1 MKKRDFLQGVVLG
14 AAGLSLPTLGAAA
27 PAKPDPA
34 NKRFLIKGVDVFGQ
48 SIDLEQYKGK
58 SVLVSFFTVDCI
70 PCENDM
76 RLMREFYGENKA
88 KNFVNIGINVDS
100 EKQSLIDYVALIK
113 RTIPAKQHFPM
124 AWRRAKGHS
133 DNFGALSSNP
143 THFLLDPDHKLV
155 TRRNGVFKADDWDE
169 LWTSLQ

>member
-1 MKKRDFLQGVVLG
+1 MCSASRLTWNSTR
-14 AAGLSLPTLGAAA
+14 ANPYLSVSSP
-27 PAKPDPA
+27 
-34 NKRFLIKGVDVFGQ
+34 
-48 SIDLEQYKGK
+48 SI
-58 SVLVSFFTVDCI
+58 
-70 PCENDM
+70 
-76 RLMREFYGENKA
+76 A
-88 KNFVNIGINVDS
+88 FVNIGINVDS

-155 TRRNGVFKADDWDE
+155 TRRNGVFKADNWDE